1 MRISDWSSD
10 VCSSDL
16 LPNYHGWYV
25 AIWAAGPALL
35 LLAAW
40 SFVQPSLV
48 TADILSSY
56 SAAERPQTDIER
68 QALLAEINGLVSGS
82 IEAAFDPRADTGV
95 EVYEASSARRGWM
108 AFVDWTSDVMGKSVS
123 GGEELAGARH
133 TYKKTSRK
141 LK

>member
-82 IEAAFDPRADTGV
+82 IEAAFDPRADQGV
-95 EVYEASSARRGWM
+95 EVYEASSARWRSEEH
-108 AFVDWTSDVMGKSVS
+108 TS
-123 GGEELAGARH
+123 ELQSLMRISYAVFCL
-133 TYKKTSRK
+133 KKK
-141 LK
+141 K

>member
-1 MRISDWSSD
+1 MVRRPPRSTRTDTLFPYTTLFRSTAFAGPGRKTRPNS
-10 VCSSDL
+10 

-68 QALLAEINGLVSGS
+68 QALLAELNGLVSGS
-82 IEAAFDPRADTGV
+82 IERSEERRVGKEWVSTCRTGW
-95 EVYEASSARRGWM
+95 ASH
-108 AFVDWTSDVMGKSVS
+108 D
-123 GGEELAGARH
+123 
-133 TYKKTSRK
+133 
-141 LK
+141 

>member
-16 LPNYHGWYV
+16 
-25 AIWAAGPALL
+25 
-35 LLAAW
+35 
-40 SFVQPSLV
+40 SLV

-82 IEAAFDPRADTGV
+82 IEAAFDPRADQGV
-95 EVYEASSARRGWM
+95 EVYEASSARWGWM
-108 AFVDWTSDVMGKSVS
+108 AFVVAALVG
-123 GGEELAGARH
+123 LAGAAWAF
-133 TYKKTSRK
+133 SRVRPDFRARTQIGRASCRERVGQYV
-141 LK
+141 

>member
-1 MRISDWSSD
+1 MIQRPPTSTRTDTLFPYSTHFRS
-10 VCSSDL
+10 
-16 LPNYHGWYV
+16 
-25 AIWAAGPALL
+25 IWAAGPALL

-82 IEAAFDPRADTGV
+82 IEAAFDPRADQGV
-95 EVYEASSARRGWM
+95 EVYEASSARWGWM
-108 AFVDWTSDVMGKSVS
+108 AFVVAALVG
-123 GGEELAGARH
+123 LAGAARSEEH
-133 TYKKTSRK
+133 TSELPSLMRISYA
-141 LK
+141 